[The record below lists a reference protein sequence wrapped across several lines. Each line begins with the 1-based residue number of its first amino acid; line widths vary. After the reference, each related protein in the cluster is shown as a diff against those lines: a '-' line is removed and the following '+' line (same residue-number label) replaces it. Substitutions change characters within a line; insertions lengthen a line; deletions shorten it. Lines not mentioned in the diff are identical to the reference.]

1 MFQEG
6 FVDPEELKEAKLN
19 GNARYYENDNVDVVD
34 DDDDIDDDN
43 FLFVYLNYVTLD
55 VDAIFLGEELLPLD
69 KELSLM
75 SSVRPWINQ

>member
-19 GNARYYENDNVDVVD
+19 GKAYYYENEDEDV

-43 FLFVYLNYVTLD
+43 FLFVTS
-55 VDAIFLGEELLPLD
+55 LLMLH
-69 KELSLM
+69 
-75 SSVRPWINQ
+75 

>member
-34 DDDDIDDDN
+34 DDNDIDDDN
-43 FLFVYLNYVTLD
+43 FLFVT
-55 VDAIFLGEELLPLD
+55 
-69 KELSLM
+69 S
-75 SSVRPWINQ
+75 

>member
-19 GNARYYENDNVDVVD
+19 GKAYYYENDNEDDD

>member
-19 GNARYYENDNVDVVD
+19 GKAYYYENDNGDEDVD

-43 FLFVYLNYVTLD
+43 FLFVTS
-55 VDAIFLGEELLPLD
+55 LLMLH
-69 KELSLM
+69 
-75 SSVRPWINQ
+75 

>member
-19 GNARYYENDNVDVVD
+19 GKAYYYENDNEDVD

-43 FLFVYLNYVTLD
+43 FLFVTS
-55 VDAIFLGEELLPLD
+55 LLMLH
-69 KELSLM
+69 
-75 SSVRPWINQ
+75 

>member
-6 FVDPEELKEAKLN
+6 FVDPKELKEAKLN
-19 GNARYYENDNVDVVD
+19 GNACYYENDDNDDD

>member
-19 GNARYYENDNVDVVD
+19 GKACYYENDNEDENV

-43 FLFVYLNYVTLD
+43 FLFVTS
-55 VDAIFLGEELLPLD
+55 LLCLH
-69 KELSLM
+69 
-75 SSVRPWINQ
+75 